1 LKWIEKSGW
10 RTNKQQA
17 SKQQA
22 SKQQENS
29 MAFAYHTELLTA
41 MTAAKVAHEKG
52 EDTTEIL
59 DEIALLTPKR
69 MKAWKNDK
77 KLIREE
83 IDGMRDEIKKD
94 EEVITMAYWKATI
107 LIAKIETHRKAGDT
121 KSVAELM
128 EMRKQEFIMVKMM
141 KYRIAL
147 FKKAIVVHSHT
158 HNENIAKATKHLN
171 KKVAMGCDWENAA
184 SKYGVDKFNAETW
197 GLITLTK
204 TLAKW
209 LSIASFVAEVAR
221 PIRDE

>member
-1 LKWIEKSGW
+1 VED
-10 RTNKQQA
+10 KQTRR

-29 MAFAYHTELLTA
+29 MAFAYHNELLAA
-41 MTAAKVAHEKG
+41 MTAVKVAEEKG

-59 DEIALLTPKR
+59 DEICLLAPKR

-94 EEVITMAYWKATI
+94 EEMITMAYWKATI

-128 EMRKQEFIMVKMM
+128 EMRKQEFIIVKMM

-147 FKKAIVVHSHT
+147 FKKAIVVHSHS
-158 HNENIAKATKHLN
+158 HNETIAKARKHLI
-171 KKVAMGCDWENAA
+171 KFLSMRDDWSVAAC
-184 SKYGVDKFNAETW
+184 KYGVDKFNAEGW
-197 GLITLTK
+197 GLLTLT
-204 TLAKW
+204 TALGKW

>member
-1 LKWIEKSGW
+1 
-10 RTNKQQA
+10 
-17 SKQQA
+17 
-22 SKQQENS
+22 
-29 MAFAYHTELLTA
+29 
-41 MTAAKVAHEKG
+41 MTAVKVAEEKG

-59 DEIALLTPKR
+59 DEICLLAPKR

-94 EEVITMAYWKATI
+94 EDEITMAYWKATI

-121 KSVAELM
+121 KSVAVAELM

-147 FKKAIVVHSHT
+147 FKKAIVVHSHS
-158 HNENIAKATKHLN
+158 HNETIAKARKHLI
-171 KKVAMGCDWENAA
+171 KFLSMRDDWSVAA
-184 SKYGVDKFNAETW
+184 SKYGVDKFNAERW

-209 LSIASFVAEVAR
+209 LSIANFVAEVVR
-221 PIRDE
+221 PIRDGDCDLER

>member
-1 LKWIEKSGW
+1 
-10 RTNKQQA
+10 
-17 SKQQA
+17 
-22 SKQQENS
+22 

-52 EDTTEIL
+52 EDVNEIL
-59 DEIALLTPKR
+59 DEIALLSAKR

-77 KLIREE
+77 KLIREQ

-94 EEVITMAYWKATI
+94 EEEITMAYDKAAI
-107 LIAKIETHRKAGDT
+107 VIAKIETHRKNGRSRT
-121 KSVAELM
+121 WWVERELV
-128 EMRKQEFIMVKMM
+128 ELRRLNEFSKMM

-147 FKKAIVVHSHT
+147 FKKAIVVHSHS
-158 HNENIAKATKHLN
+158 HNETIAKANKHLN
-171 KKVAMGCDWENAA
+171 KFLSMRDDWDVAAC
-184 SKYGVDKFNAETW
+184 KYGVDKFNPKRW

-209 LSIASFVAEVAR
+209 IPITSLVAEIAR

>member
-1 LKWIEKSGW
+1 MEDNQTT
-10 RTNKQQA
+10 R

-22 SKQQENS
+22 SKKQENS

-52 EDTTEIL
+52 KDTTEIL

-94 EEVITMAYWKATI
+94 EEVITTAYWRATI

-121 KSVAELM
+121 KSVAVAELM
-128 EMRKQEFIMVKMM
+128 EMREQEFIMVKMM

-147 FKKAIVVHSHT
+147 FKKAIVVHSHI
-158 HNENIAKATKHLN
+158 HNENIAKATKHLT
-171 KKVAMGCDWENAA
+171 KHVAMGCDWENAA
-184 SKYGVDKFNAETW
+184 SKYGVDKFDAEWW

-204 TLAKW
+204 TLGKW
-209 LSIASFVAEVAR
+209 LSVASFVAEVVR
-221 PIRDE
+221 PIRDGDCDLER